1 MTIDVIDLCRENE
14 IILFCLPPHTTHA
27 LQPLDVAVFKSL
39 KDQYSKTVRN
49 LTFAKPRFV
58 VTKREFAKVVS
69 VPFDRAFSIPNI
81 KAGFAKTGIY
91 PFNRDVVPKEK
102 MLPSTA
108 YGFPSPSGTGSNQ
121 TSSQSDQSTS
131 GITHSTPIS
140 SSDSHYPATDTS
152 SSNVSLS
159 SIASSSSEVPS
170 GNSSL
175 PPAVTPSPVVS
186 PIALQSSS
194 GGTSSTVNPLVDAG
208 LIPPHLA
215 DILSTPPVTKEP
227 TKRIT
232 GARDLTAA
240 EYYEWLKE
248 EERKKKEKEEE
259 KKRRSEE
266 RQRKREEKGKQ
277 PANKRAPSRKR
288 QIPSGLGRNTRA
300 RLEVGG
306 DDTATV
312 EDEGTT
318 TVLPVLEESAPC
330 SSTASNRPLRTRQL
344 PARFRDSDS
353 EDDGI
358 LCAICDQKDPP
369 PALLQ

>member
-1 MTIDVIDLCRENE
+1 MSQRLFVNGHKSHVTIDVIDLCCENE
-14 IILFCLPPHTTHA
+14 IILFCLPPHATHA

-39 KDQYSKTVRN
+39 KYQYSKTVRN

-81 KAGFAKTGIY
+81 KAGFTKTGIY
-91 PFNRDVVPKEK
+91 PFNRDVPNEK

-108 YGFPSPSGTGSNQ
+108 YGFPSPSGTSSNQ

-131 GITHSTPIS
+131 GISHSTPIS

-159 SIASSSSEVPS
+159 SIASTSSEVPS

-175 PPAVTPSPVVS
+175 PPAVTPSPAVS
-186 PIALQSSS
+186 PIASQSSS
-194 GGTSSTVNPLVDAG
+194 GGISSTVNPLVDAG

-215 DILSTPPVTKEP
+215 DFLRTPPVTKEP

-232 GARDLTAA
+232 GAKDLTAA

-259 KKRRSEE
+259 KKRQSEK
-266 RQRKREEKGKQ
+266 RQRKREEKRKQ
-277 PANKRAPSRKR
+277 PANKRAPSQKR
-288 QIPSGLGRNTRA
+288 
-300 RLEVGG
+300 
-306 DDTATV
+306 
-312 EDEGTT
+312 
-318 TVLPVLEESAPC
+318 
-330 SSTASNRPLRTRQL
+330 
-344 PARFRDSDS
+344 
-353 EDDGI
+353 
-358 LCAICDQKDPP
+358 
-369 PALLQ
+369 